1 MLKSLFILRKVPRDR
16 IPPKTPELAP
26 REQLMSEIRSQT
38 KKLSS
43 NKSVPTK
50 PPLKPELSTREL
62 LMNQIKN
69 NPKVLKADEP
79 VTLSSV
85 SNKSPRSF
93 LPAQNKKTAQIQ
105 SHNSTPITPPPNFN
119 LSQPGLYSAK
129 TFQAQNNNNN
139 NTGEGRCDLLA
150 DIRKGIKLRNVSE
163 ASN

>member
-1 MLKSLFILRKVPRDR
+1 
-16 IPPKTPELAP
+16 
-26 REQLMSEIRSQT
+26 MSEIRTQT

-43 NKSVPTK
+43 NKSNVPNQK

-62 LMNQIKN
+62 LMNQIRN
-69 NPKVLKADEP
+69 NPKVLKANEP
-79 VTLSSV
+79 VALSPI
-85 SNKSPRSF
+85 SNKSPRPF
-93 LPAQNKKTAQIQ
+93 LPAQNNNNNNTKT
-105 SHNSTPITPPPNFN
+105 HTPSPMTPPATTNFN

-139 NTGEGRCDLLA
+139 SGEGRCDLLA